1 MSLNTNLTG
10 APYYDDFDTAKNF
23 HRILFKPGVAIQA
36 REMTQLQSILQNQV
50 ERFGNNILQEGTIIE
65 GCNFTEIAN
74 LKYVKIL
81 DLNTNGQPVP
91 MSNYAGAKI
100 NGLSTGVTAIVQD
113 YDIGLES
120 QDPDLNTLYI
130 KYTGSGNTDPSIKT
144 FNVSENLEL
153 RYLSNNGLI
162 DTVTVA
168 GSVLSIP
175 ANAVGDS
182 YGVRVGEGI
191 IYQKGFFTRVDPQL
205 VIVPS
210 YTTAS
215 GVTTAN
221 RYTNVPNNA
230 VVGFQTAES
239 LITSDNDISLLD
251 NASGYNNYQ
260 APGADRLKLTPILT
274 VMDKTTAE
282 NDQTFFA
289 IQEYMYGKVV
299 RRNLGTQYNGIMN
312 VIEQRTKEESGNYIV
327 KDFPIKTSNNIVT
340 TEVTGIK
347 VGKSYAITN
356 LGSTG
361 TSGFV
366 AIGAPSGATVG
377 TIFTA
382 TALGVGDGEV
392 REQALNLDIGSGI
405 AYVEG
410 KRVELL
416 NRTTVDLPKSTS
428 SNTELTQS
436 VSSNYGN
443 YVLVKE
449 YMGAFDFN
457 KAATVN
463 LFNATQTNSTDG
475 SIGANSGVS
484 IGTAKVISVEYD
496 SGTMSSANAYYKM
509 YLSDIKM
516 NISNTTIT
524 GASSN
529 GTSFIYV
536 ASNNNYTAN
545 TKVSIT
551 GVNPTTYNLSNQ
563 TVTTANATHFTIANT
578 STGGSYVNNGIATV
592 IGIWD
597 DVKSIVN
604 GIAGTADLVD
614 TTIYDQAF
622 KLRLFTVGRDALKA
636 LPAATTSANYI
647 YRSSNV
653 ISSIVNTGVASTFTV
668 PTGTFNVSG
677 TLDSTQRKDFML
689 ISGTTTGPYVKDKP
703 IDLSTATMVV
713 TSNQL
718 NITIPAFANSTP
730 IANSV
735 LYYNAKRTAIT
746 APTKKVLETVY
757 VKILCANNSANN
769 TGPWTLG
776 FPDVYKIENIYVG
789 SANSYAA
796 ESSAND
802 KKSYFSLNTNQ
813 KDDYYGL
820 STISKK
826 SGLTLTQYSTLLVKL
841 TRFKKSTI
849 DTDYGFFTVSSY
861 PIDDVNT
868 ANTSA
873 IQTYNIPSYTATN
886 NMVYD
891 LRDVIDFR
899 MYSVNTAANSTTSAS
914 ATVNPVSTISF
925 NTNSELYLPTANEP
939 LVTDYSYYLA
949 RKDYLM
955 IDASG
960 NLVLKQ
966 GTPSDSPIPPN
977 EPSSGMILADITVPE
992 YPSLSSSAA
1001 ASLNKKRYGVTVTP
1015 RSHRRYTM
1023 DDVGGIDSRVN
1034 RLEYYSAL
1042 SLLETDTKNLMI
1054 TDANGLNRFKNGIL
1068 VDNFSNLMGA
1078 DLFDPDFSAG
1088 YDADTE
1094 EVIPRFR
1101 EYPLHIKKDIGINDN
1116 NIRYYNNSFTIKDTN
1131 NRILIRQ
1138 PYATYHKE
1146 TVVNTYDNTG
1156 TIQIY
1161 PYYDLG
1167 KDTIITP
1174 EPSGL
1179 GDPIYEYSADGLS
1192 VKTSTLTYKNGGW
1205 YNWGYHSGK
1214 WQWVSSTVSTSTFN
1228 SAFARPQDIRIKV
1241 TGLKPKTRYWVFVD
1255 GQATNVLPG
1264 HYTSGTDITS
1274 ISSGY
1279 GTRDTSEAIHGDWI
1293 HDTSALWSESGEMSV
1308 LSDSKGEMLA
1318 VLNIPPN
1325 NLKVGEH
1332 KIQVYESA
1340 KLGTT
1345 TVATAIY
1352 SAYNDGDAHGFAKG
1366 REYPM
1371 PPITFKTGGT
1381 YTETSVINVNDTLV
1395 FDYLSQTFTIKRT
1408 MGNDSVIVTDTIDLY
1423 FQAKPAASTGHGV
1436 TIQIVGTKNDRPNP
1450 SEILASKYVPNESI
1464 NANTTSEAATT
1475 ISFDDLIILKTDT
1488 TYAIVII
1495 PDAHDPS
1502 FRMWIARSGDK
1513 DVIKQISVTKD
1524 TFTGTLFTSTN
1535 GLAWTP
1541 NNTDNLKFTFYN
1553 NEYSGTGVSYL
1564 TNDDHEF
1571 FTITPT
1577 GTTYIDNKGH
1587 TYGSNFTADE
1597 IVVKLNANIS
1607 LASITTNSSLKT
1619 ISTNTDLTGTFSSGN
1634 WLGYWA
1640 VGANNNIVVDAVK
1653 ITAANST
1660 VITLDRAPFYS
1671 NTSANVFK
1679 AVTGTVSYYN
1689 ASSNLLHL
1697 RGSSN
1702 PIGAS
1707 VASTQKFVV
1716 GDTIRGIKSNCSA
1729 TISSID
1735 ALNVSTMRA
1744 KVDQYNY
1751 TNTSTKYQLD
1761 FIAGPSPSF
1770 IRNDTNQPISVTQEI
1785 PYHKYLGTIPS
1796 ASLQTQQG
1804 FRISATLNNNFS
1816 GVKDSTPIVNYKSGI
1831 INVFEHIINNDSN
1844 NEILPIGGNALTKF
1858 ITKPVT
1864 LEENLDAEDLK
1875 VYLTAYRPTGAKIEV
1890 YARFKHKS
1898 DQRPLGE
1905 VEWTKLTLKD
1915 STNLT
1920 SSVSDLYDYREFE
1933 YYMPVGAVLGANA
1946 GAILDSSNGNK
1957 ITYKD
1962 AGGAIYIGYKYFA
1975 IKIVLLGEAHNV
1987 VPKVKNLRAIALT

>member
-1 MSLNTNLTG
+1 
-10 APYYDDFDTAKNF
+10 
-23 HRILFKPGVAIQA
+23 
-36 REMTQLQSILQNQV
+36 
-50 ERFGNNILQEGTIIE
+50 
-65 GCNFTEIAN
+65 
-74 LKYVKIL
+74 
-81 DLNTNGQPVP
+81 
-91 MSNYAGAKI
+91 
-100 NGLSTGVTAIVQD
+100 
-113 YDIGLES
+113 
-120 QDPDLNTLYI
+120 
-130 KYTGSGNTDPSIKT
+130 
-144 FNVSENLEL
+144 
-153 RYLSNNGLI
+153 
-162 DTVTVA
+162 
-168 GSVLSIP
+168 
-175 ANAVGDS
+175 
-182 YGVRVGEGI
+182 
-191 IYQKGFFTRVDPQL
+191 
-205 VIVPS
+205 
-210 YTTAS
+210 
-215 GVTTAN
+215 
-221 RYTNVPNNA
+221 
-230 VVGFQTAES
+230 
-239 LITSDNDISLLD
+239 
-251 NASGYNNYQ
+251 
-260 APGADRLKLTPILT
+260 
-274 VMDKTTAE
+274 
-282 NDQTFFA
+282 
-289 IQEYMYGKVV
+289 
-299 RRNLGTQYNGIMN
+299 
-312 VIEQRTKEESGNYIV
+312 
-327 KDFPIKTSNNIVT
+327 
-340 TEVTGIK
+340 
-347 VGKSYAITN
+347 
-356 LGSTG
+356 
-361 TSGFV
+361 
-366 AIGAPSGATVG
+366 
-377 TIFTA
+377 
-382 TALGVGDGEV
+382 
-392 REQALNLDIGSGI
+392 
-405 AYVEG
+405 
-410 KRVELL
+410 
-416 NRTTVDLPKSTS
+416 
-428 SNTELTQS
+428 
-436 VSSNYGN
+436 
-443 YVLVKE
+443 
-449 YMGAFDFN
+449 
-457 KAATVN
+457 
-463 LFNATQTNSTDG
+463 
-475 SIGANSGVS
+475 
-484 IGTAKVISVEYD
+484 
-496 SGTMSSANAYYKM
+496 
-509 YLSDIKM
+509 
-516 NISNTTIT
+516 
-524 GASSN
+524 
-529 GTSFIYV
+529 
-536 ASNNNYTAN
+536 
-545 TKVSIT
+545 
-551 GVNPTTYNLSNQ
+551 
-563 TVTTANATHFTIANT
+563 
-578 STGGSYVNNGIATV
+578 
-592 IGIWD
+592 
-597 DVKSIVN
+597 
-604 GIAGTADLVD
+604 
-614 TTIYDQAF
+614 
-622 KLRLFTVGRDALKA
+622 
-636 LPAATTSANYI
+636 
-647 YRSSNV
+647 
-653 ISSIVNTGVASTFTV
+653 
-668 PTGTFNVSG
+668 
-677 TLDSTQRKDFML
+677 ML
-689 ISGTTTGPYVKDKP
+689 ISGTTVSWANGYPIYTKDKP
-703 IDLSTATMVV
+703 IDLPTATMVV
-713 TSNQL
+713 TGNQL

-730 IANSV
+730 ISNSI
-735 LYYNAKRTAIT
+735 LYYNAKRTSIT
-746 APTKKVLETVY
+746 APAKKVLETVY

-776 FPDVYKIENIYVG
+776 FPDVYKIENVYVG
-789 SANSYAA
+789 SANSYAT

-841 TRFKKSTI
+841 TRFKKSTT

-873 IQTYNIPSYTATN
+873 IQTYSIPSYTASDNTI
-886 NMVYD
+886 YD

-899 MYSVNTAANSTTSAS
+899 LYSVNTAANSTTSAS
-914 ATVNPVSTISF
+914 ATENPASTTNF
-925 NTNSELYLPTANEP
+925 NTGSELYLPAANES
-939 LVTDYSYYLA
+939 LVSDYTYYLA

-955 IDASG
+955 IDGSG

-977 EPSSGMILADITVPE
+977 EPAFGMILADIIVPE

-1054 TDANGLNRFKNGIL
+1054 TDQNGLNRFKNGIL

-1078 DLFDPDFSAG
+1078 DLYDPDFSAG

-1101 EYPLHIKKDIGINDN
+1101 EYPLHIKKDPAVFDS
-1116 NIRYYNNSFTIKDTN
+1116 NIRYYGNSFTIQDTN
-1131 NRILIRQ
+1131 NRTLIKQ

-1156 TIQIY
+1156 MIQIY

-1167 KDTIITP
+1167 KDTIVTP

-1192 VKTSTLTYKNGGW
+1192 LKTSTLTWKNGGW
-1205 YNWGYHSGK
+1205 YNWAYHSGK
-1214 WQWVSSTVSTSTFN
+1214 WQWVASTISTSTFN
-1228 SAFARPQDIRIKV
+1228 SAYARPQDIRIKV

-1264 HYTSGTDITS
+1264 HYTGNTALMDITS

-1279 GTRDTSEAIHGDWI
+1279 GTRDTYEAIHGDWL
-1293 HDTSALWSESGEMSV
+1293 HDISALWSESGEMSV

-1332 KIQVYESA
+1332 KIQVYEGA

-1366 REYPM
+1366 REYPL

-1381 YTETSVINVNDTLV
+1381 TTETKVVNVNDTAIC
-1395 FDYLSQTFTIKRT
+1395 DYLSQTFTIKRT
-1408 MGNDSVIVTDTIDLY
+1408 MGNDSVIFTDTLDLY
-1423 FQAKPAASTGHGV
+1423 FQAKPASTTGHGV
-1436 TIQIVGTKNDRPNP
+1436 TVQIVNTKNGQPIP
-1450 SEILASKYVPNESI
+1450 SDILASKYVPNDSI
-1464 NANTTSEAATT
+1464 NVDTTSATKT
-1475 ISFDDLIILKTDT
+1475 TVSFDNLVVLKTDA

-1502 FRMWIARSGDK
+1502 FRMWVARSGDL
-1513 DVIKQISVTKD
+1513 DVVRQIAVTKD
-1524 TFTGTLFTSTN
+1524 SFTGTLFTSTN

-1541 NNTDNLKFTFYN
+1541 NTTDNLKFTFYN
-1553 NEYSGTGVSYL
+1553 NEYSGTGISYL

-1571 FTITPT
+1571 FTIAPT
-1577 GTTYIDNKGH
+1577 GITYVDNKGH
-1587 TYGSNFTADE
+1587 TYGSNFSADE
-1597 IVVKLNANIS
+1597 TVVKITANLS
-1607 LASITTNSSLKT
+1607 PTITTTTTSKT
-1619 ISTNTDLTGTFSSGN
+1619 CSVSADVSATFAAGD
-1634 WLGYWA
+1634 WLAYWA
-1640 VGANNNIVVDAVK
+1640 VGANNNIVLDAAK
-1653 ITAANST
+1653 IESVNGTTS
-1660 VITLDRAPFYS
+1660 VTLDRVPMYA
-1671 NTSANVFK
+1671 NSAANMFK
-1679 AVTGTVSYYN
+1679 TVAGAVSYN
-1689 ASSNLLHL
+1689 NVNSNLLHL
-1697 RGSSN
+1697 RKSSSG
-1702 PIGAS
+1702 GAGA
-1707 VASTQKFVV
+1707 ASSAKFVV
-1716 GDTIRGIKSNCSA
+1716 GDTIRGVKSQSSA

-1770 IRNDTNQPISVTQEI
+1770 TRNDTNQPISVTQEI

-1796 ASLQTQQG
+1796 TSLETQPG
-1804 FRISATLNNNFS
+1804 FRISATLNNNFN
-1816 GVKDSTPIVNYKSGI
+1816 GVKDSTPIVNHKSGI
-1831 INVFEHIINNDSN
+1831 INVFEHIINNDST

-1875 VYLTAYRPTGAKIEV
+1875 VYLTAYRPAGANIEV

-1975 IKIVLLGEAHNV
+1975 IKIVLLGAAHNV